1 MDRTAWIVVALCV
14 VGLVLWEIYLAKQ
27 MASRPTPVGAA
38 PGQTSATATPAIL
51 ASSPSPTPVA
61 EAAPSSEPTP
71 SFAEKIE
78 TLRNSDVELR
88 LTNRGGGIKE
98 AVLLRQIAE
107 KGQRVVLNADQ
118 SAPIGAILEQPSAPT
133 LPEFTASVESNST
146 VQFER
151 TTAEQVVVRKKFF
164 FEKSPENKD
173 NYVIEMD
180 VDLENRGDKPY
191 QSGGYFLALGS
202 AAPIHP
208 RDYPSYTRLVWCID
222 GKAKGIDVGWFG
234 SSGGFLGLGQRAARR
249 YYQESI
255 AGAEWVAVSNQF
267 FTTLM
272 APLTAKATAVW
283 GRRFDIERSP
293 DEKLLGIE
301 GSLGMPGFHLQPGQT
316 YSARFEI
323 YAGPKLYHRLAQL
336 PHNEAEVMDFG
347 MFKIVCQFLLNFM
360 NLLHS
365 WLHDYGLA
373 ILALTTI
380 IKLTL
385 WPIQNKANRSMRQMA
400 ALSPKMQELRDKY
413 KDDPTRVNQEMMK
426 LYKQYGINPVGGCLP
441 MMIQIPIFFGLFKM
455 LGQAVEL
462 RNAKFLWVKDLSQP
476 DTIAHLPLL
485 GWPINI
491 IPLCM
496 AATQIWL
503 MAMTPKTGDPTQR
516 RVMMFTPL
524 IFLFICY
531 NFAAALALYY
541 TAQNLFSILQFY
553 QNKRQPTR
561 WKTKTM
567 MTPKDLLDTML
578 GYLGFV
584 VQIEETT
591 NEGGNPT
598 LQIYTEE
605 SRRLIGRDGETLEA
619 IQFLLNRLLQAKDK
633 DAEKVIVDCEHYRSM
648 REDRIVQRVRELA
661 DRVRITGRSL
671 QLEPMNSYERRL
683 VHNAFKDDPDVATW
697 SPSDSA
703 RIKQITLLKR
713 RPKRETAQGAT
724 AS

>member
-1 MDRTAWIVVALCV
+1 MDRTAWIAVTLCV
-14 VGLVLWEIYLAKQ
+14 IGLVVWQIYVVKQ
-27 MASRPTPVGAA
+27 TPPRHAPVSVAPEQTSPSASIPSSTPLAA
-38 PGQTSATATPAIL
+38 PAAAPKTAE
-51 ASSPSPTPVA
+51 PVA
-61 EAAPSSEPTP
+61 
-71 SFAEKIE
+71 SFPEKIE

-88 LTNRGGGIKE
+88 FTNRGGGIKE
-98 AVLLRQIAE
+98 AILLGQVAE
-107 KGQRVVLNADQ
+107 KGERVALNSAE
-118 SAPIGAILEQPSAPT
+118 SAPIGAIIESRELGTPAFS
-133 LPEFTASVESNST
+133 EFTASREANS
-146 VQFER
+146 VVKFER
-151 TTAEQVVVRKKFF
+151 VTAEQIAVRKKFF
-164 FEKSPENKD
+164 FQQSPEKKD
-173 NYVIEMD
+173 NFVVEMD
-180 VDLENRGDKPY
+180 VGLENRGTELY
-191 QSGGYFLALGS
+191 RNAGYFVALGS

-208 RDYPSYTRLVWCID
+208 KDYPSYTRLVWCIA

-234 SSGGFLGLGQRAARR
+234 SSGGFLGVGQRAARPF
-249 YYQESI
+249 YQENI
-255 AGAEWVAVSNQF
+255 VGAEWVAVSDQF
-267 FTTLM
+267 FTTLL
-272 APLTAKATAVW
+272 APLTAKADVVW
-283 GRRFDIERSP
+283 GRHFDIERSP
-293 DEKLLGIE
+293 DQKLLAIE
-301 GSLGMPGFHLQPGQT
+301 GALGMPGFHLQPGQT

-323 YAGPKLYHRLAQL
+323 YGGPKLYHRLAQL

-400 ALSPKMQELRDKY
+400 ALSPKMQELREKY

-503 MAMTPKTGDPTQR
+503 MQMTPKTGDATQR

-541 TAQNLFSILQFY
+541 TTQNLFSIFQFY
-553 QNKRQPTR
+553 QNINQP
-561 WKTKTM
+561 M
-567 MTPKDLLDTML
+567 
-578 GYLGFV
+578 
-584 VQIEETT
+584 
-591 NEGGNPT
+591 PT
-598 LQIYTEE
+598 L
-605 SRRLIGRDGETLEA
+605 
-619 IQFLLNRLLQAKDK
+619 
-633 DAEKVIVDCEHYRSM
+633 EKVAPAAKR
-648 REDRIVQRVRELA
+648 
-661 DRVRITGRSL
+661 
-671 QLEPMNSYERRL
+671 
-683 VHNAFKDDPDVATW
+683 
-697 SPSDSA
+697 A
-703 RIKQITLLKR
+703 RKNR
-713 RPKRETAQGAT
+713 
-724 AS
+724 

>member
-1 MDRTAWIVVALCV
+1 MDRTAWIAVALCV
-14 VGLVLWEIYLAKQ
+14 VGLVLWELYLAKQ
-27 MASRPTPVGAA
+27 APPRRAPVPAAPHQISPGPTGAA
-38 PGQTSATATPAIL
+38 SGSTSPIVAAPAI
-51 ASSPSPTPVA
+51 PSKAA
-61 EAAPSSEPTP
+61 ETTP
-71 SFAEKIE
+71 SFPEKIE
-78 TLRNSDVELR
+78 TLRNSDVELH

-98 AVLLRQIAE
+98 AVLLKQVAE
-107 KGQRVVLNADQ
+107 KGQRVILNSAEC
-118 SAPIGAILEQPSAPT
+118 APIGAIIEQPSAPAF
-133 LPEFTASVESNST
+133 PEFTASQQSNSA

-151 TTAEQVVVRKKFF
+151 TTPEQIIIRKKFL
-164 FEKSPENKD
+164 FEKSPEEKD
-173 NYVIEMD
+173 NFVIEMD
-180 VDLENRGDKPY
+180 VDVENRGPNPY
-191 QSGGYFLALGS
+191 QTAGYFVALGS
-202 AAPIHP
+202 AAPIHQ
-208 RDYPSYTRLVWCID
+208 RDYPYYTRLVWCIN
-222 GKAKGIDVGWFG
+222 GTAKGIDVGWFG
-234 SSGGFLGLGQRAARR
+234 GGSGFLGMGQHAARPF
-249 YYQESI
+249 YQENI
-255 AGAEWVAVSNQF
+255 AGAEWVAVSDQF
-267 FTTLM
+267 FTTLL
-272 APLTAKATAVW
+272 APLTAKASGVW
-283 GRRFDIERSP
+283 GRRFDIERSR

-301 GSLGMPGFHLQPGQT
+301 GAMGMPGFQLQPGQT
-316 YSARFEI
+316 YNARFEI

-400 ALSPKMQELRDKY
+400 ALSPKVQELRDKY

-553 QNKRQPTR
+553 QNKRQP
-561 WKTKTM
+561 
-567 MTPKDLLDTML
+567 P
-578 GYLGFV
+578 
-584 VQIEETT
+584 
-591 NEGGNPT
+591 PT
-598 LQIYTEE
+598 L
-605 SRRLIGRDGETLEA
+605 
-619 IQFLLNRLLQAKDK
+619 
-633 DAEKVIVDCEHYRSM
+633 EKV
-648 REDRIVQRVRELA
+648 A
-661 DRVRITGRSL
+661 
-671 QLEPMNSYERRL
+671 
-683 VHNAFKDDPDVATW
+683 
-697 SPSDSA
+697 SA
-703 RIKQITLLKR
+703 GKR
-713 RPKRETAQGAT
+713 KR
-724 AS
+724 

>member
-1 MDRTAWIVVALCV
+1 MDRTAWIVVGLCV
-14 VGLVLWEIYLAKQ
+14 IGLVLWEVYLAKQ
-27 MASRPTPVGAA
+27 MAPRSAPVGVG
-38 PGQTSATATPAIL
+38 PGQISPPATPAIL
-51 ASSPSPTPVA
+51 APSPLPTPVA
-61 EAAPSSEPTP
+61 EATPRPEPTP

-98 AVLLRQIAE
+98 AVLLKQIAE
-107 KGQRVVLNADQ
+107 KGQHVILNADQ
-118 SAPIGAILEQPSAPT
+118 SPPIGAIIDQPSAPE
-133 LPEFTASVESNST
+133 LPEFAASTESNSA

-151 TTAEQVVVRKKFF
+151 TTAEQVVIRKKFF

-180 VDLENRGDKPY
+180 VDVENRGDNPY
-191 QSGGYFLALGS
+191 QSGGYFVALGS

-208 RDYPSYTRLVWCID
+208 KDYPSYARLVWCID
-222 GKAKGIDVGWFG
+222 GRAKGIDVGWFG
-234 SSGGFLGLGQRAARR
+234 SSSGFLGLGQRAARP

-272 APLTAKATAVW
+272 APLTAKATGVW

-293 DEKLLGIE
+293 DQKLLGIE
-301 GSLGMPGFHLQPGQT
+301 GALGMPGFQLRPAQT

-400 ALSPKMQELRDKY
+400 ALSPKIQELRDKY
-413 KDDPTRVNQEMMK
+413 KDDPTRMNQEVMK

-476 DTIAHLPLL
+476 DTVAHLPLL

-516 RVMMFTPL
+516 RIAMFMPL

-553 QNKRQPTR
+553 QNKRQP
-561 WKTKTM
+561 M
-567 MTPKDLLDTML
+567 
-578 GYLGFV
+578 
-584 VQIEETT
+584 
-591 NEGGNPT
+591 PT
-598 LQIYTEE
+598 L
-605 SRRLIGRDGETLEA
+605 
-619 IQFLLNRLLQAKDK
+619 
-633 DAEKVIVDCEHYRSM
+633 EKI
-648 REDRIVQRVRELA
+648 A
-661 DRVRITGRSL
+661 PAG
-671 QLEPMNSYERRL
+671 
-683 VHNAFKDDPDVATW
+683 
-697 SPSDSA
+697 
-703 RIKQITLLKR
+703 KR
-713 RPKRETAQGAT
+713 KR
-724 AS
+724 

>member
-14 VGLVLWEIYLAKQ
+14 IGLVVWEIYLGKQ
-27 MASRPTPVGAA
+27 IAPRPAPVSVA
-38 PGQTSATATPAIL
+38 PGQSSPTATPAIL
-51 ASSPSPTPVA
+51 APSPLPTPVA
-61 EAAPSSEPTP
+61 EATPGIAPTP
-71 SFAEKIE
+71 NFAEKIE

-107 KGQRVVLNADQ
+107 KGQRVVLNSAQ
-118 SAPIGAILEQPSAPT
+118 SAPIGALIEQPSAPA
-133 LPEFTASVESNST
+133 LPEFTTSTESDSV
-146 VQFER
+146 VLFEH
-151 TTAEQVVVRKKFF
+151 TTAEQVAIRKKFF
-164 FEKSPENKD
+164 FQPSSEKKD
-173 NYVIEMD
+173 NFVAEMD
-180 VDLENRGDKPY
+180 VDLENRGAKPY
-191 QSGGYFLALGS
+191 RSAGYFVALGS
-202 AAPIHP
+202 AAPIHAK
-208 RDYPSYTRLVWCID
+208 DYPSYTRLVWCID

-234 SSGGFLGLGQRAARR
+234 SSGGFLGLGQRAARP

-272 APLTAKATAVW
+272 APLTAKVTSVW
-283 GRRFDIERSP
+283 GRRFEIERSP

-373 ILALTTI
+373 ILALTTV
-380 IKLTL
+380 IKLVL

-400 ALSPKMQELRDKY
+400 ALSPKMQELREKY
-413 KDDPTRVNQEMMK
+413 KDDPTRMNQEVMK
-426 LYKQYGINPVGGCLP
+426 LYKDYGINPVGGCLP
-441 MMIQIPIFFGLFKM
+441 MVIQIPIFFGLYKM
-455 LGQAVEL
+455 LSQAVEL
-462 RNAKFLWVKDLSQP
+462 RNAKFLWVRDLSQP
-476 DTIAHLPLL
+476 DTVAHLPLL
-485 GWPINI
+485 GWSIPINI

-503 MAMTPKTGDPTQR
+503 MAMTPKTGDATQR

-541 TAQNLFSILQFY
+541 TTQNLFSILQFY
-553 QNKRQPTR
+553 QNKKQP
-561 WKTKTM
+561 M
-567 MTPKDLLDTML
+567 
-578 GYLGFV
+578 
-584 VQIEETT
+584 
-591 NEGGNPT
+591 PT
-598 LQIYTEE
+598 L
-605 SRRLIGRDGETLEA
+605 
-619 IQFLLNRLLQAKDK
+619 
-633 DAEKVIVDCEHYRSM
+633 EKV
-648 REDRIVQRVRELA
+648 A
-661 DRVRITGRSL
+661 PAG
-671 QLEPMNSYERRL
+671 
-683 VHNAFKDDPDVATW
+683 
-697 SPSDSA
+697 
-703 RIKQITLLKR
+703 KR
-713 RPKRETAQGAT
+713 KR
-724 AS
+724 

>member
-1 MDRTAWIVVALCV
+1 MDRTAWIVVTLCV
-14 VGLVLWEIYLAKQ
+14 IGLILWEVYQAKQ
-27 MASRPTPVGAA
+27 TPPRPAPVNVSPGRASPTATIASPPPPAA
-38 PGQTSATATPAIL
+38 PEVAPNAAE
-51 ASSPSPTPVA
+51 PV
-61 EAAPSSEPTP
+61 P
-71 SFAEKIE
+71 SFPEKIE

-98 AVLLRQIAE
+98 AILLKQVAE
-107 KGQRVVLNADQ
+107 KGQRVVLNSAE
-118 SAPIGAILEQPSAPT
+118 SAPIGAITEQPSASA
-133 LPEFTASVESNST
+133 LPEFTVSAESDSA

-151 TTAEQVVVRKKFF
+151 TTAEEITIRKKFLF
-164 FEKSPENKD
+164 QQSSEKKD
-173 NYVIEMD
+173 NFVAEMD
-180 VDLENRGDKPY
+180 VDLENRGAKPY
-191 QSGGYFLALGS
+191 RSADYFVALGS

-208 RDYPSYTRLVWCID
+208 KDYPSYTRLVWCIAHD
-222 GKAKGIDVGWFG
+222 ITWYRGAKGIDVGWFG
-234 SSGGFLGLGQRAARR
+234 GGGGLLGLGQRAAQPF
-249 YYQESI
+249 YQENI

-267 FTTLM
+267 YTTLL
-272 APLTAKATAVW
+272 APLTANANAVW
-283 GRRFDIERSP
+283 GRRFEIQRPP
-293 DEKLLGIE
+293 DQKVLGIE
-301 GSLGMPGFHLQPGQT
+301 GALGMPGFQLQPGQT

-323 YAGPKLYHRLAQL
+323 YTGPKLYHRLAQL

-347 MFKIVCQFLLNFM
+347 IFKLVCQFLLNFM

-365 WLHDYGLA
+365 WLLDYGLA

-385 WPIQNKANRSMRQMA
+385 WPIQNRANRSMRQMA
-400 ALSPKMQELRDKY
+400 ALSPKMQELKEKY
-413 KDDPTRVNQEMMK
+413 KDDPTRMNQEVMK

-485 GWPINI
+485 SWSIPINI

-553 QNKRQPTR
+553 QNKNQP
-561 WKTKTM
+561 M
-567 MTPKDLLDTML
+567 PKL
-578 GYLGFV
+578 
-584 VQIEETT
+584 
-591 NEGGNPT
+591 
-598 LQIYTEE
+598 
-605 SRRLIGRDGETLEA
+605 
-619 IQFLLNRLLQAKDK
+619 
-633 DAEKVIVDCEHYRSM
+633 EKV
-648 REDRIVQRVRELA
+648 A
-661 DRVRITGRSL
+661 PAGR
-671 QLEPMNSYERRL
+671 R
-683 VHNAFKDDPDVATW
+683 
-697 SPSDSA
+697 
-703 RIKQITLLKR
+703 KR
-713 RPKRETAQGAT
+713 
-724 AS
+724 

>member
-1 MDRTAWIVVALCV
+1 MDRTAWIVVAVCV
-14 VGLVLWEIYLAKQ
+14 IGLVGWQIYIAKQ
-27 MASRPTPVGAA
+27 MPPRPAPVNAAS
-38 PGQTSATATPAIL
+38 GQASPTATPKVFEA
-51 ASSPSPTPVA
+51 SPSPATPETTPKTA
-61 EAAPSSEPTP
+61 EAAP

-98 AVLLRQIAE
+98 AVLLRQMAE
-107 KGQRVVLNADQ
+107 KGQHVVLNSAQ
-118 SAPIGAILEQPSAPT
+118 NAPIGAIIESRFIETPT
-133 LPEFTASVESNST
+133 LPEFNASTESNSV
-146 VQFER
+146 VQFEG
-151 TTAEQVVVRKKFF
+151 TTGEQVAIRKKFF
-164 FEKSPENKD
+164 FEKSPEKKD

-180 VDLENRGDKPY
+180 VDLQNRGSKPY
-191 QSGGYFLALGS
+191 QNPGYFVALGS

-208 RDYPSYTRLVWCID
+208 KDYPSYTRLVWCID

-234 SSGGFLGLGQRAARR
+234 SSGGFLGLGQRAARP
-249 YYQESI
+249 YYQENI

-272 APLTAKATAVW
+272 APLTAKASSVW
-283 GRRFDIERSP
+283 GRRFETEYASDQ
-293 DEKLLGIE
+293 KLPAIE
-301 GSLGMPGFHLQPGQT
+301 GALGMPGFQLQPGQT

-347 MFKIVCQFLLNFM
+347 IFKLVCQFLLNFM

-365 WLHDYGLA
+365 WLGDYGLS

-385 WPIQNKANRSMRQMA
+385 WPIQNRANRSMRQMA
-400 ALSPKMQELRDKY
+400 ALSPKMQELKEKY
-413 KDDPTRVNQEMMK
+413 KDDPTRMNQELMK

-462 RNAKFLWVKDLSQP
+462 RNAKFLWVRDLSQP

-485 GWPINI
+485 GWPVNI

-553 QNKRQPTR
+553 QNKRQP
-561 WKTKTM
+561 M
-567 MTPKDLLDTML
+567 
-578 GYLGFV
+578 
-584 VQIEETT
+584 
-591 NEGGNPT
+591 PT
-598 LQIYTEE
+598 L
-605 SRRLIGRDGETLEA
+605 
-619 IQFLLNRLLQAKDK
+619 
-633 DAEKVIVDCEHYRSM
+633 EKV
-648 REDRIVQRVRELA
+648 A
-661 DRVRITGRSL
+661 PT
-671 QLEPMNSYERRL
+671 
-683 VHNAFKDDPDVATW
+683 A
-697 SPSDSA
+697 
-703 RIKQITLLKR
+703 KR
-713 RPKRETAQGAT
+713 KR
-724 AS
+724 

>member
-1 MDRTAWIVVALCV
+1 MPPRPAPVNVA
-14 VGLVLWEIYLAKQ
+14 
-27 MASRPTPVGAA
+27 S
-38 PGQTSATATPAIL
+38 GQESPTATPKVFE
-51 ASSPSPTPVA
+51 ASPPPVTPEGTPKSV
-61 EAAPSSEPTP
+61 EPVP

-107 KGQRVVLNADQ
+107 KGERVVLNSAQ
-118 SAPIGAILEQPSAPT
+118 NAPIGAIIESRETLGTPT
-133 LPEFTASVESNST
+133 LPEFTVSTESNSI

-151 TTAEQVVVRKKFF
+151 TTAEQVAVQKKFF

-180 VDLENRGDKPY
+180 VDLENRGTKQY
-191 QSGGYFLALGS
+191 QSGGYFVSLGS
-202 AAPIHP
+202 AGPIHP
-208 RDYPSYTRLVWCID
+208 KDYPSYTRLVWCVD
-222 GKAKGIDVGWFG
+222 GRAKGIDVGWFG
-234 SSGGFLGLGQRAARR
+234 SSGGFLGIGQRAARP
-249 YYQESI
+249 YYQENI

-267 FTTLM
+267 FTTLL
-272 APLTAKATAVW
+272 APLTAKATGVW
-283 GRRFDIERSP
+283 GRSFDIERSP
-293 DEKLLGIE
+293 DQKLLGVE
-301 GSLGMPGFHLQPGQT
+301 GAMGMPGFQLQPGQT

-360 NLLHS
+360 NLLNS

-385 WPIQNKANRSMRQMA
+385 WPIQNRANRSMRQMA
-400 ALSPKMQELRDKY
+400 ALNPKMQELREKY
-413 KDDPTRVNQEMMK
+413 KDDPTRMNQELMK

-485 GWPINI
+485 GWPVNI

-516 RVMMFTPL
+516 RIMMFTPL

-553 QNKRQPTR
+553 QNKRQP
-561 WKTKTM
+561 M
-567 MTPKDLLDTML
+567 
-578 GYLGFV
+578 
-584 VQIEETT
+584 
-591 NEGGNPT
+591 PT
-598 LQIYTEE
+598 L
-605 SRRLIGRDGETLEA
+605 
-619 IQFLLNRLLQAKDK
+619 
-633 DAEKVIVDCEHYRSM
+633 EKV
-648 REDRIVQRVRELA
+648 A
-661 DRVRITGRSL
+661 
-671 QLEPMNSYERRL
+671 PP
-683 VHNAFKDDPDVATW
+683 A
-697 SPSDSA
+697 
-703 RIKQITLLKR
+703 KR
-713 RPKRETAQGAT
+713 KR
-724 AS
+724 

>member
-14 VGLVLWEIYLAKQ
+14 IGLVLWEFYLAKQ
-27 MASRPTPVGAA
+27 MAPRPAPVSVALGR
-38 PGQTSATATPAIL
+38 PSPTASPAIL
-51 ASSPSPTPVA
+51 APSPLPTPVA
-61 EAAPSSEPTP
+61 EAAPSSAPTP
-71 SFAEKIE
+71 SFTEKIE

-98 AVLLRQIAE
+98 AILLKQIAE
-107 KGQRVVLNADQ
+107 KGQQVVLNSDQ
-118 SAPIGAILEQPSAPT
+118 SVPIGAILEQPSTPT
-133 LPEFTASVESNST
+133 FPEFTASAQSDS

-151 TTAEQVVVRKKFF
+151 TTAEQVAIRKKFY

-173 NYVIEMD
+173 NYVVEMD

-191 QSGGYFLALGS
+191 RSSGYFVALGS

-208 RDYPSYTRLVWCID
+208 RDYPSYTRLVWSIN
-222 GKAKGIDVGWFG
+222 GTAKGIDVGWFG
-234 SSGGFLGLGQRAARR
+234 SSSGFLGVGQRAARP

-272 APLTAKATAVW
+272 APLTAKATGVW
-283 GRRFDIERSP
+283 GRRFDIDRAP
-293 DEKLLGIE
+293 DQKLLGIE
-301 GSLGMPGFHLQPGQT
+301 GALGMPAFELQPGQT
-316 YSARFEI
+316 YGARFEI

-347 MFKIVCQFLLNFM
+347 IFKVVCQFLLNFM

-400 ALSPKMQELRDKY
+400 ALSPKVQELRDKY
-413 KDDPTRVNQEMMK
+413 KDDPTRMNQEMMK

-491 IPLCM
+491 IPLLM

-553 QNKRQPTR
+553 QNKRQP
-561 WKTKTM
+561 M
-567 MTPKDLLDTML
+567 
-578 GYLGFV
+578 
-584 VQIEETT
+584 
-591 NEGGNPT
+591 PT
-598 LQIYTEE
+598 L
-605 SRRLIGRDGETLEA
+605 
-619 IQFLLNRLLQAKDK
+619 
-633 DAEKVIVDCEHYRSM
+633 EKV
-648 REDRIVQRVRELA
+648 A
-661 DRVRITGRSL
+661 PAG
-671 QLEPMNSYERRL
+671 
-683 VHNAFKDDPDVATW
+683 
-697 SPSDSA
+697 
-703 RIKQITLLKR
+703 KR
-713 RPKRETAQGAT
+713 KR
-724 AS
+724 

>member
-1 MDRTAWIVVALCV
+1 MDRTAWIVVTLCV
-14 VGLVLWEIYLAKQ
+14 IGLIAWYIYAGRQ
-27 MASRPTPVGAA
+27 MPQARPSTI
-38 PGQTSATATPAIL
+38 TA
-51 ASSPSPTPVA
+51 SPSPPPSVAGASASPAPYLSPSPV
-61 EAAPSSEPTP
+61 PTP
-71 SFAEKIE
+71 TVVQSVPAFPEKIE
-78 TLRNSDVELR
+78 TLRNADVELR

-98 AVLLRQIAE
+98 AVLLKQIAE
-107 KGQRVVLNADQ
+107 KGQRVALN
-118 SAPIGAILEQPSAPT
+118 SSESTPIGAMIEQPASTT
-133 LPEFTASVESNST
+133 LPEFTISGTSNSA

-151 TTAEQVVVRKKFF
+151 TTPQQIVIRKKFF
-164 FEKSPENKD
+164 FQPSSERKD
-173 NYVIEMD
+173 NFVAEMD
-180 VDLENRGDKPY
+180 VDYENRSSQPF
-191 QSGGYFLALGS
+191 QNPGYFVALGS

-208 RDYPSYTRLVWCID
+208 RDYSYYTRLVWCID
-222 GKAKGIDVGWFG
+222 GRAKGVDVGWFG
-234 SSGGFLGLGQRAARR
+234 ASGGFFGLGQRPARPF
-249 YYQESI
+249 YQENI
-255 AGAEWVAVSNQF
+255 AGAEWVAVSDQF
-267 FTTLM
+267 FTTLV
-272 APLTAKATAVW
+272 APLTAKANAVW
-283 GRRFDIERSP
+283 GRRFDIERAP
-293 DEKLLGIE
+293 DQKLPAIE
-301 GSLGMPGFHLQPGQT
+301 GALGMPAFQLQPGQN

-385 WPIQNKANRSMRQMA
+385 WPIQNRANRSMRQMA
-400 ALSPKMQELRDKY
+400 ALSPKMQELREKY
-413 KDDPTRVNQEMMK
+413 KDDPTRMNQEVMK

-476 DTIAHLPLL
+476 DTVAHLPVL

-503 MAMTPKTGDPTQR
+503 MTMTPKTGDPTQR

-553 QNKRQPTR
+553 QNKRQPV
-561 WKTKTM
+561 
-567 MTPKDLLDTML
+567 PKL
-578 GYLGFV
+578 
-584 VQIEETT
+584 
-591 NEGGNPT
+591 
-598 LQIYTEE
+598 
-605 SRRLIGRDGETLEA
+605 
-619 IQFLLNRLLQAKDK
+619 
-633 DAEKVIVDCEHYRSM
+633 EKV
-648 REDRIVQRVRELA
+648 A
-661 DRVRITGRSL
+661 PPG
-671 QLEPMNSYERRL
+671 
-683 VHNAFKDDPDVATW
+683 
-697 SPSDSA
+697 
-703 RIKQITLLKR
+703 KR
-713 RPKRETAQGAT
+713 KR
-724 AS
+724 